1 MSQPTTA
8 AQRERWRLSDSETLR
23 SHQLTKLNRLLLD
36 ATTNQPFY
44 KHKYRGIKLPLET
57 LDALPDLPL
66 LEKGELITDGVAA
79 ICGLPANHYVRMH
92 QTSGTC
98 GEPLRVLDTADDWQ
112 WWLDCWQY
120 VLDAAD
126 VGVGDVAMM
135 AFSYGPFIGFWTA
148 HESCVARGV
157 IVIPGGGMD
166 SVSRLKMII
175 RCAAT
180 IICCTPTYALHLAS
194 VADEHGIDIKNSV
207 VSRIIV
213 AGEPGGSIPAV
224 RERIESLWGARLVDH
239 CGATELGAWGVGS
252 RDGRGIHILESE
264 FIAECLIF
272 DEKSPS
278 GRPAQSNE
286 LSELVITGLGR
297 YGAPAI
303 RYRTGDLVRPQV
315 SSDPENRFLFLD
327 GGVLGRADNMV
338 VVRGVNVF
346 PSSIEAIV
354 RRVAGDAEYR
364 VLQSQRDSMTQL
376 RVEIE
381 TEPGA
386 SELPGRLSAAF
397 REHLGL
403 RIDVRP
409 ITISSLPRFEAKARR
424 WIRESETC

>member
-1 MSQPTTA
+1 MPQPTTDA
-8 AQRERWRLSDSETLR
+8 ERERWRSTDSETLR
-23 SHQLTKLNRLLLD
+23 SHQLAKLNRLLLD
-36 ATTNQPFY
+36 ATANQAFY
-44 KHKYRGIKLPLET
+44 KHKYRGIKLPLES
-57 LDALPDLPL
+57 LDALLDLPL
-66 LEKGELITDGVAA
+66 LEKGELMNGGVAA
-79 ICGLPANHYVRMH
+79 ICGLAANRYVRLH

-98 GEPLRVLDTADDWQ
+98 GDPLRVLDTADDWQ

-120 VLDAAD
+120 VLDAAN

-148 HESCVARGV
+148 HESCVARGAT
-157 IVIPGGGMD
+157 VIPGGGMD
-166 SVSRLKMII
+166 SVSRLKMMI
-175 RCAAT
+175 RCGAT
-180 IICCTPTYALHLAS
+180 IVCCTPTYALHLAT
-194 VADEHGIDIKNSV
+194 VAEEHGIEIKDSP

-213 AGEPGGSIPAV
+213 AGEPGGSIPSV
-224 RERIESLWGARLVDH
+224 RQRIESLWGARLVDH

-252 RDGRGIHILESE
+252 RDGRGIHGIESE
-264 FIAECLIF
+264 FIAECLVF
-272 DEKSPS
+272 DGQSPS
-278 GRPAQSNE
+278 GRPAQNDQ
-286 LSELVITGLGR
+286 LSELVLTGLGR
-297 YGAPAI
+297 FGAPAI

-315 SSDPENRFLFLD
+315 SSDCENRFLFLA
-327 GGVLGRADNMV
+327 GGVLGRVDNMV

-364 VLQSQRDSMTQL
+364 VLQSERDSMIQL

-381 TEPGA
+381 TA
-386 SELPGRLSAAF
+386 SDACELPGRLSAAL

-409 ITISSLPRFEAKARR
+409 IARLSLPRFEAKARR

>member
-1 MSQPTTA
+1 MPQPTTDA
-8 AQRERWRLSDSETLR
+8 ERERWRLSDPETVR
-23 SHQLTKLNRLLLD
+23 SHQLAKLNRLLLD
-36 ATTNQPFY
+36 ATAKQSFY
-44 KHKYRGIKLPLET
+44 QHKYRGIKLPLES
-57 LDALPDLPL
+57 LAALPDLPL
-66 LEKGELITDGVAA
+66 LEKGELITGGVAA
-79 ICGLPANHYVRMH
+79 ICGLPANHYVRLH

-120 VLDAAD
+120 VLDAAN
-126 VGVGDVAMM
+126 VGVGDIAMM

-148 HESCVARGV
+148 HESCVARGAT
-157 IVIPGGGMD
+157 VIPGGGMD
-166 SVSRLKMII
+166 SVSRLKMMI
-175 RCAAT
+175 RCGAT
-180 IICCTPTYALHLAS
+180 IVCCTPTYALHLAT
-194 VADEHGIDIKNSV
+194 VAEEHGIEIKDSP

-213 AGEPGGSIPAV
+213 AGEPGGSIPSV
-224 RERIESLWGARLVDH
+224 RQRIESLWGARLVDH

-252 RDGRGIHILESE
+252 RDGRGIHVIESE
-264 FIAECLIF
+264 FIAECLVF
-272 DEKSPS
+272 DDQSPS
-278 GRPAQSNE
+278 GRPAQSDQ

-297 YGAPAI
+297 FGAPAI
-303 RYRTGDLVRPQV
+303 RYRTGDLVRPQA
-315 SSDPENRFLFLD
+315 SNDCENRFLFLD

-364 VLQSQRDSMTQL
+364 VLQSERDSMIQL

-381 TEPGA
+381 TAPDA
-386 SELPGRLSAAF
+386 CELPGRLSAAL

-409 ITISSLPRFEAKARR
+409 IARLSLPRFEAKARR
-424 WIRESETC
+424 WIRESETA